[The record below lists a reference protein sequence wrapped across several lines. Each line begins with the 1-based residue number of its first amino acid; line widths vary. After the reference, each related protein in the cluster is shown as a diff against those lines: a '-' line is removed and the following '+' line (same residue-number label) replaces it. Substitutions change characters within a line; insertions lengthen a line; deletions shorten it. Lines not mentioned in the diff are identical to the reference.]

1 MSLKPRRIDFD
12 EVWQQLSDT
21 VGTVICGGGVAR
33 PVWNDR
39 FSDVYAVCVANP
51 EPMADKLY
59 TATKLFLEAHVRELY
74 RVCRTCCYYHLNLVM
89 CRSSKGLI
97 VQRIDSPKNIYC
109 NIACIFY

>member
-12 EVWQQLSDT
+12 TVWQQLSDT
-21 VGTVICGGGVAR
+21 VGTVICGGGIAR

-59 TATKLFLEAHVRELY
+59 MATKVFLEAHVRDLY
-74 RVCRTCCYYHLNLVM
+74 KVGKTCCSYHLTEILAI
-89 CRSSKGLI
+89 G
-97 VQRIDSPKNIYC
+97 
-109 NIACIFY
+109 